1 MKEYCFS
8 LQGHTLDAEG
18 QFVPVS
24 DFTPFFNS
32 EVKANT
38 PDAAIMREERHLCCI
53 FIHPHRRGKPVLK
66 KIVLTGGGTAGHV
79 TPNLALIPRLL
90 ADGWEIHYIGAANS
104 PEQELISKVPDVTYH
119 TVAVGKL
126 RRYFDLKNFSDPFR
140 VLKGIFQAAGI
151 IRRIKPNVVFSKGGF
166 VSVPVVYGAK
176 MNGVPVVT
184 HESDLTP
191 GLANKLCLPFASAQ
205 CCTFPEAVK
214 YARGKGVHT
223 GTPLRPEILAGDRA
237 AGCSLFG
244 FSDNMPVL
252 MVVGGSSGAQ
262 AINECVRKALPQLTQ
277 SFQVLHLCGKGNLIA
292 DLEGTRNYV
301 QCEYLSDEMANAY
314 ACADLLISRAGS
326 NALCEILALRK
337 PALLIPYPASASRG
351 DQILNAASF
360 EKRGLSR
367 VLDQA
372 EMTPE
377 ILVKQVIS
385 LYHDRGSLYDAMA
398 GEPTANGVDN
408 VLAQIYKHA
417 K

>member
-1 MKEYCFS
+1 M
-8 LQGHTLDAEG
+8 
-18 QFVPVS
+18 
-24 DFTPFFNS
+24 
-32 EVKANT
+32 
-38 PDAAIMREERHLCCI
+38 
-53 FIHPHRRGKPVLK
+53 K
-66 KIVLTGGGTAGHV
+66 KIVMTGGGTGGHV
-79 TPNLALIPRLL
+79 TPNLALIPRLM

-104 PEQELISKVPDVTYH
+104 VEQELISKVEGVKFYA
-119 TVAVGKL
+119 VSVGKM
-126 RRYFDLKNFSDPFR
+126 RRYFDPKNFSDPFR
-140 VLKGIFQAAGI
+140 VLKGIAQAAKI
-151 IRRIKPNVVFSKGGF
+151 IKKIKPNVVFSKGGF

-176 MNGVPVVT
+176 LNGVPVVT

-214 YARGKGVHT
+214 YAKGKGVHT
-223 GTPLRPEILAGDRA
+223 GSPLRPEVLSGNREAGEKA
-237 AGCSLFG
+237 FG
-244 FSDNMPVL
+244 FSPNLPVL

-277 SFQVLHLCGKGNLIA
+277 SFQVLHLCGKGNLV
-292 DLEGTRNYV
+292 DELVGTKNYV
-301 QCEYLSDEMANAY
+301 QKEYLNAEMADAY
-314 ACADLLISRAGS
+314 ACSDVLISRAGS

-377 ILVKQVIS
+377 TLVKHVIAV
-385 LYHDRGSLYDAMA
+385 YHDRGSLYDAMA
-398 GEPTANGVDN
+398 AETTANGVDN
-408 VLAQIYKHA
+408 VLAQIYKFA